1 MNRKS
6 NAIICVLCGC
16 AMTLA
21 LPLCANTYDASGET
35 VLSNITETTRTVKT
49 NGSGTLILSG
59 TNSLYGLQ
67 MSAGTLRINGGLT
80 TVTGPGGTSGTTA
93 TFAQAGGTMVLSEEA
108 EIT

>member
-1 MNRKS
+1 MNRFTCKKRV
-6 NAIICVLCGC
+6 AVAFALCGC

-67 MSAGTLRINGGLT
+67 MCAGTLRINGGLT
-80 TVTGPGGTSGTTA
+80 TVTEPGGASGTT
-93 TFAQAGGTMVLSEEA
+93 TTRISLK
-108 EIT
+108 

>member
-1 MNRKS
+1 MIIKT
-6 NAIICVLCGC
+6 NAVTCALCGC
-16 AMTLA
+16 AMALT

-80 TVTGPGGTSGTTA
+80 TVNGPGGTTGTAA
-93 TFAQAGGTMVLSEEA
+93 TFAQAGGTT
-108 EIT
+108 II